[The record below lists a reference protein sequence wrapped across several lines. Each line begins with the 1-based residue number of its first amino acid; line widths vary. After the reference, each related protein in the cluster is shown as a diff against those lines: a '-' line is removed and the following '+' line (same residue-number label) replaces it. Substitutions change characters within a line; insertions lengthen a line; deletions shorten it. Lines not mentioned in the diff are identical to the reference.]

1 MMIKFNLSIAI
12 DKAQVC
18 KQDSVFLTGSSS
30 FLGSWNLSD
39 AIEMKFKH
47 NEDNWSLCSATS
59 NSSLCSNADHQE
71 TKTLEF
77 ETFVSVNDLC
87 ELNETECIQY
97 KYFIAQKTSKNN
109 KIFLKKVENSKR
121 KLTVDLN
128 GIILIN
134 DKWPHYENDD
144 QKPGRI
150 DLGWL
155 LKGEN
160 EIQFHFYD
168 NPLQLWN
175 EDEENKKNY
184 FIEIKPMKA
193 ANGLIELKD
202 YTLNHLD
209 FDESHYL
216 NNKMSKFNALNNSN
230 VYSSYRFRSH
240 ENPTNIVFQINIF
253 ELDEMD
259 KISNKIIATSYYKV
273 NKSLIDNCLIDIDL
287 SLLDSQQIIGS
298 LKAEICMIE
307 SMNQDIHIKN
317 YDLSDSFKYEYSREC
332 LTIGHR
338 GMGKTFDGDDLP
350 HTTFIENTIESFA
363 EAYERGAD
371 MVEFDIV
378 LTKDKIPIIYH
389 DFQFCI
395 TNKESDESN
404 KYIDIAVNQ
413 MTYDEIKK
421 SRIYSGYVRN
431 ASAADT
437 CTSKL
442 MFPTLK
448 EMCAQLT
455 PKLGFN
461 VEIKYPQDIEDIIT
475 HNEVGRHIKWLNR
488 NQYADIIIKELY
500 EWVSND
506 RCVIL
511 STFDPLLCSML
522 RIKQNK
528 FPVLFLTNGKTE
540 KWIPYKDFRCKNTK
554 ISINYAKSEGVHGI
568 VAHTEELSQNQQLI
582 KDLFIG
588 SNPSTTNFL
597 RICWGDEL
605 NQSNNRKLYKK
616 NGLNGIIYD
625 RITNTDELENEE
637 TPTVQAQPALV
648 TVNN

>member
-12 DKAQVC
+12 DKAKVC
-18 KQDSVFLTGSSS
+18 KQDSVFLTGSSPC
-30 FLGSWNLSD
+30 LGSWNLSK

-59 NSSLCSNADHQE
+59 NSSLCSSSDQHE
-71 TKTLEF
+71 MKTLEF
-77 ETFVSVNDLC
+77 EAFVNVADTT
-87 ELNETECIQY
+87 ELGEDECIYY
-97 KYFIAQKTSKNN
+97 KYFIAQKTSQTDKV
-109 KIFLKKVENSKR
+109 FLKQVENGRR
-121 KLTVDLN
+121 KVVVDLDS
-128 GIILIN
+128 IVLIK
-134 DKWPHYENDD
+134 DKWPYYENDEK
-144 QKPGRI
+144 KPARV

-155 LKGEN
+155 LKDEN

-175 EDEENKKNY
+175 VDETEKKQY
-184 FIEIKPMKA
+184 IIEIKPMKA
-193 ANGLIELKD
+193 ANGLIELND
-202 YTLNHLD
+202 YTLSHLD
-209 FDESHYL
+209 FDESQYF
-216 NNKMSKFNALNNSN
+216 NNKNSKFNALNDSN
-230 VYSSYRFRSH
+230 VYSSFRFRSH

-253 ELDEMD
+253 EVKESGAICDQTV
-259 KISNKIIATSYYKV
+259 ATSYYKV
-273 NKSLIDNCLIDIDL
+273 NKSLIENCLIDIDL

-298 LKAEICMIE
+298 LKAEICMIT
-307 SMNQDIHIKN
+307 SMNQEAHIQNYNLMKSFN
-317 YDLSDSFKYEYSREC
+317 YDYSREC

-338 GMGKTFDGDDLP
+338 GMGKTFDGHDLP

-378 LTKDKIPIIYH
+378 LTKDQIPIIYH

-395 TNKESDESN
+395 TNKDSDELN

-413 MTYDEIKK
+413 MTYAEIKK
-421 SRIYSGYVRN
+421 SRIYSGCVRH
-431 ASAADT
+431 APAADN

-448 EMCAQLT
+448 EMCTQLT

-461 VEIKYPQDIEDIIT
+461 VEIKYPQDIEDIT

-488 NQYADIIIKELY
+488 NQYADIIIKELF
-500 EWVSND
+500 EFVCED

-522 RIKQNK
+522 RVKQNK
-528 FPVLFLTNGKTE
+528 FPVLFLTTGKTE

-554 ISINYAKSEGVHGI
+554 ISINYAKSEGLHGI
-568 VAHTEELSQNQQLI
+568 VAHTEELTQNQNLI
-582 KDLFIG
+582 QDLFIG

-605 NQSNNRKLYKK
+605 NESNKRKLYKK

-625 RITNTDELENEE
+625 RIVDDEIESDEIQTIPL
-637 TPTVQAQPALV
+637 PALV